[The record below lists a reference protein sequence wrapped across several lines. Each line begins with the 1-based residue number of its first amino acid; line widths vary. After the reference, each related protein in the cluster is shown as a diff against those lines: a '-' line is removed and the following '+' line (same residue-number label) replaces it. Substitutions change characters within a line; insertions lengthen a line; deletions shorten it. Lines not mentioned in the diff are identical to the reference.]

1 MAPTINSYQ
10 LTMVVIFNH
19 AVAATDAQKSYQKAK
34 IITMRLGKPLMIA
47 LDRRQTLYGWAA
59 LLDWGT
65 PA

>member
-1 MAPTINSYQ
+1 
-10 LTMVVIFNH
+10 MVVIFNH